1 MPPLFTVYVQ
11 PRPHE
16 EEERDLFCPT
26 FRSSA
31 LMMPD
36 WMMGERAAVPLFL
49 DGQTDTMGNNE
60 ALRRKSAQNAGH
72 I

>member
-1 MPPLFTVYVQ
+1 MPPLFTVYVE

-26 FRSSA
+26 FRPSVC
-31 LMMPD
+31 PD
-36 WMMGERAAVPLFL
+36 DARLDDGAAAVPLFL

>member
-1 MPPLFTVYVQ
+1 MYVQ
-11 PRPHE
+11 PRPH

-26 FRSSA
+26 FRPFVC
-31 LMMPD
+31 PD
-36 WMMGERAAVPLFL
+36 DARLDDGGGAAAAAVPLFL

>member
-1 MPPLFTVYVQ
+1 MCVE
-11 PRPHE
+11 PRPHEE

-26 FRSSA
+26 FRPFVC
-31 LMMPD
+31 PD
-36 WMMGERAAVPLFL
+36 DARLDDGGAAAAAVPLFL